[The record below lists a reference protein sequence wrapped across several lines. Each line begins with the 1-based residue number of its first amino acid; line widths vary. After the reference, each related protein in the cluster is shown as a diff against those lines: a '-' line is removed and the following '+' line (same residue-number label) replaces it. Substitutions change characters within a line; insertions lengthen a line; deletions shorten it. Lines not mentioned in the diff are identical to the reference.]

1 MNEALRP
8 FTKDR
13 THLDFRIATAVWGT
27 LLAAV
32 LLISSAASWI
42 EARDQPGPFGEGAH
56 IGRSV
61 WALAK
66 IPGYD
71 ESDPRRWWARLAL
84 VCLVVAA
91 VVAAAAAASGSA
103 SLARAASVAGGCTV
117 VATAIVWLVTRGDTY
132 FRPAGG
138 LYVALTVAVILT
150 VWGLL
155 VAQAAGEHDAW
166 PDAG

>member
-27 LLAAV
+27 LLAVA
-32 LLISSAASWI
+32 LLISSASSWI
-42 EARDQPGPFGEGAH
+42 EARDQPGPFGEGSR

-66 IPGYD
+66 VAGYG
-71 ESDPRRWWARLAL
+71 ESDPRRWWARLSL

-91 VVAAAAAASGSA
+91 LLTAAAAT
-103 SLARAASVAGGCTV
+103 GGTV
-117 VATAIVWLVTRGDTY
+117 STAIVWLVTAATPTSG
-132 FRPAGG
+132 RP
-138 LYVALTVAVILT
+138 L
-150 VWGLL
+150 
-155 VAQAAGEHDAW
+155 DCMSR
-166 PDAG
+166 